1 MATAS
6 ATIRQVVPSIIQPQ
20 LSPWRQTTTTIPWRQ
35 KFPAV
40 LSGILA
46 SVQFVVA
53 IIIIGC
59 EIGSI
64 LIDIIT
70 VTIYVGLWA
79 GLFFLVA
86 SFSQSSSS
94 CCCRERGC
102 ANFSLLSQFLAL
114 FFSLCV
120 IGFDAYFL
128 INTSACFFTTST
140 CNSTGSSRGIFYS
153 ASNFNNIKIPLIKGQ
168 LGAGCVMIVLCLI
181 QIIIYIITAFRVNQ
195 VKNSPTVH
203 PTVPSPLP
211 VVPTGP
217 DGMIIAPPIMNVRTQ
232 RAGSPLYHR
241 PTMVIENGD
250 GRSNDLTCPTCAT
263 TMSVIV
269 RKKEP

>member
-86 SFSQSSSS
+86 SFSQSSS
-94 CCCRERGC
+94 
-102 ANFSLLSQFLAL
+102 
-114 FFSLCV
+114 
-120 IGFDAYFL
+120 
-128 INTSACFFTTST
+128 
-140 CNSTGSSRGIFYS
+140 
-153 ASNFNNIKIPLIKGQ
+153 
-168 LGAGCVMIVLCLI
+168 
-181 QIIIYIITAFRVNQ
+181 
-195 VKNSPTVH
+195 
-203 PTVPSPLP
+203 
-211 VVPTGP
+211 
-217 DGMIIAPPIMNVRTQ
+217 
-232 RAGSPLYHR
+232 
-241 PTMVIENGD
+241 
-250 GRSNDLTCPTCAT
+250 
-263 TMSVIV
+263 
-269 RKKEP
+269 

>member
-20 LSPWRQTTTTIPWRQ
+20 LSPWRQ

-86 SFSQSSSS
+86 SFSQSSS
-94 CCCRERGC
+94 C
-102 ANFSLLSQFLAL
+102 
-114 FFSLCV
+114 
-120 IGFDAYFL
+120 I
-128 INTSACFFTTST
+128 ACFFTTST

>member
-20 LSPWRQTTTTIPWRQ
+20 LSPWRQ

>member
-6 ATIRQVVPSIIQPQ
+6 AKTNSIVPPIVPPSV
-20 LSPWRQTTTTIPWRQ
+20 SEWRQ
-35 KFPAV
+35 KFPASLSGTISFLQIV
-40 LSGILA
+40 LS
-46 SVQFVVA
+46 

-59 EIGSI
+59 EVGSI

-86 SFSQSSSS
+86 SFSQSGSSY
-94 CCCRERGC
+94 CCRERGC
-102 ANFSLLSQFLAL
+102 ANFSLLSQCLAL

-140 CNSTGSSRGIFYS
+140 CNSTGSSRGVFYS
-153 ASNFNNIKIPLIKGQ
+153 TSNFNNIKIPLIEGQ
-168 LGAGCVMIVLCLI
+168 LGAGCVMFVLCLI
-181 QIIIYIITAFRVNQ
+181 QIIIYIRTAFLINQ
-195 VKNSPTVH
+195 TKNSPTVH
-203 PTVPSPLP
+203 PIVPSLLP

-241 PTMVIENGD
+241 PAMVIDNGD
-250 GRSNDLTCPTCAT
+250 GRSNDLTCPTCTT
-263 TMSVIV
+263 TMSVTV
-269 RKKEP
+269 RKKMAGLYPT

>member
-1 MATAS
+1 MATAP
-6 ATIRQVVPSIIQPQ
+6 ATIPQVIPLIIQPQ
-20 LSPWRQTTTTIPWRQ
+20 LSPWRQ

-46 SVQFVVA
+46 FLQFVVA

-59 EIGSI
+59 EVGSI

-70 VTIYVGLWA
+70 VTIYVGFWA

-86 SFSQSSSS
+86 SFSQSGSS

-102 ANFSLLSQFLAL
+102 AKFVLVSQCLAL

-120 IGFDAYFL
+120 IGFNAYFL
-128 INTSACFFTTST
+128 LNTSACFFPTSA
-140 CNSTGSSRGIFYS
+140 CNSTGLSRGLFYS
-153 ASNFNNIKIPLIKGQ
+153 TSNFNNIKIPLIKGQ
-168 LGAGCVMIVLCLI
+168 LGAGCVMFVLCLTL
-181 QIIIYIITAFRVNQ
+181 IIIYIVTAYRASPNRH
-195 VKNSPTVH
+195 NSTVH
-203 PTVPSPLP
+203 PLGQNSL
-211 VVPTGP
+211 PTGA
-217 DGMIIAPPIMNVRTQ
+217 DGMIIAPPIMNVRAH

-241 PTMVIENGD
+241 PTMVIDNGD
-250 GRSNDLTCPTCAT
+250 GRANDLTCPTCTA
-263 TMSVIV
+263 TMSVVV